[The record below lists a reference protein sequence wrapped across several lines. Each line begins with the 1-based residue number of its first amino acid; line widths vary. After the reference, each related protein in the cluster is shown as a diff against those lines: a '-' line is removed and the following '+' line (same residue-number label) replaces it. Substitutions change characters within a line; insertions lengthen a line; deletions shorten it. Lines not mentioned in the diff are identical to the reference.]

1 MKVKKVLKETNYIKI
16 IAGIIVGLAVFQVLN
31 NSHAID
37 NSTEDIL
44 VDWKQVH
51 EDFKNEISTAVD
63 DQELVQDEILYSI
76 DSELKELTNVIKQI
90 PNETNSTVI
99 TVNNNIPLFTEDE
112 IKYAEEIGSYESYS
126 ELDNLGRCGPA
137 MAYIGKELMPTEERG
152 SISEIK
158 PTGWHLYN
166 TKNEWNIVL
175 PSGNFYLLQRAHLI
189 AYCLTSENA
198 NPRNLIT
205 GTDQLNQAMV
215 DYEVKVARYVEDNDI
230 NVLYRVTPVFE
241 NNNLL
246 AKGVLIEAQTLEN
259 NDICFCVFV
268 YNIQNNFAFNYA
280 NGEATYKGE

>member
-51 EDFKNEISTAVD
+51 EDLKNEISTAVD

-99 TVNNNIPLFTEDE
+99 TVNNNIPLFTEEE
-112 IKYAEEIGSYESYS
+112 IKYAEETGSYESYS
-126 ELDNLGRCGPA
+126 ELDSLGRCGPA
-137 MAYIGKELMPTEERG
+137 MAYIGKELMPTEERE

-268 YNIQNNFAFNYA
+268 YNIQNNFTFNYA